1 MYYYGPWRE
10 PGHYLHDEL
19 LNHLWCDAIGPWFIG
34 DLDGKLQPKD
44 PQQREGLAVLH
55 HKEGWTALAF
65 WDRTVD
71 KRMACCS
78 VYLADEI
85 LDFDEMVKRSKAR
98 FGERWRAMAFDVV
111 LAVRADDQKV

>member
-1 MYYYGPWRE
+1 
-10 PGHYLHDEL
+10 
-19 LNHLWCDAIGPWFIG
+19 
-34 DLDGKLQPKD
+34 
-44 PQQREGLAVLH
+44 
-55 HKEGWTALAF
+55 
-65 WDRTVD
+65 
-71 KRMACCS
+71 MACCS